1 MTATAAASSRHPP
14 TTPRFHRFRSVYA
27 APHLGMHD
35 MLREYGDFVC
45 WRGFIDVYL
54 VNHPDFLRP
63 VLARSYEHFS
73 KRTID
78 YLVLAQVM
86 GNGLV
91 SNDGPHWVKQR
102 RLMQPMFA
110 SRSVNRFDET
120 INSLT
125 SSLMD
130 HWDARPGGESF
141 HVDREMHRL
150 AFRIVGAT
158 LFGSDIERHA
168 DEVARILEVVNLRPQ
183 ELRALLTL
191 RSWIP
196 TPYNLE
202 WKRAKKRLD
211 GIVYAMIEARRG
223 AGAPKGK
230 AQGDILDR
238 LLAARDAETGE
249 GMDETQMRDEV
260 VTLMLAGHETSAN
273 ALTWT
278 LYLLDAN
285 PAVEARLVE
294 ELAAHLNGAPATAAD
309 LPRIPY
315 LKQVVQESMRLYP
328 PVWAYA
334 RRSVHEVEFGGHLLP
349 ADAYVGV
356 VPWALHRHPEFW
368 PDAERFDPDRF
379 ETKRS
384 AGRHSYCYLPFAA
397 GPRTCIGAGF
407 AMLEIQL
414 VLAQILQRFRVRV
427 VPGHP
432 IETLA
437 KVTLKPRYGMPV
449 TLERR

>member
-1 MTATAAASSRHPP
+1 MASTAAERSRPP

-54 VNHPDFLRP
+54 VNHPDFLRQ

-110 SRSVNRFDET
+110 SRNINHFDET

-130 HWDARPGGESF
+130 HWNARTGGEAF

-158 LFGSDIERHA
+158 LFGSDIERHV

-183 ELRALLTL
+183 ELRALMTL

-211 GIVYAMIEARRG
+211 GIVYGMIEARRR
-223 AGAPKGK
+223 AGAPEGEGE
-230 AQGDILDR
+230 GDILDR

-309 LPRIPY
+309 LPGIPY

-379 ETKRS
+379 EAKRS

-414 VLAQILQRFRVRV
+414 VLAQILQRFRVRM

-432 IETLA
+432 VETLA